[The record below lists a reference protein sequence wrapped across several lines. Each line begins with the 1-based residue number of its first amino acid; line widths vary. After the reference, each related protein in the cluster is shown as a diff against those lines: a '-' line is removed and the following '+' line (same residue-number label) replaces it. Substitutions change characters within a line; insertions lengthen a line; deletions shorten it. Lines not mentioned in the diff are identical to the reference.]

1 MTYQVHN
8 VRNWLHEDIA
18 VEAVD
23 NCIDGECSRCG
34 SCCTNFLALS
44 DAEIHRIKRFI
55 AANNIKP
62 CSHGFLAP
70 LTEQPVDMVC
80 PFRDEEKKICTIYE
94 VRPAI
99 CEGYQCNRT
108 PDECA
113 MVMRKNRPD
122 FRPEKTNYIN
132 IRLTFFGADDKE
144 TMKGQLDVSRMMAF
158 KQKVAFGAH
167 TDAWL

>member
-1 MTYQVHN
+1 MTYMVSNTHN
-8 VRNWLHEDIA
+8 YLQKDDFSN
-18 VEAVD
+18 VD
-23 NCIDGECSRCG
+23 HCVNGKCSNCG
-34 SCCTNFLALS
+34 SCCTNFIPAT
-44 DAEIHRIKRFI
+44 DQEISLIKKYI
-55 AANNIKP
+55 KLHDIKP
-62 CSHGFLAP
+62 CSHGFQAP
-70 LTEQPVDMVC
+70 LRERAVDMVC
-80 PFRDEEKKICTIYE
+80 PFRDDEHNCCTIYE

-113 MVMRKNRPD
+113 MVMRKNRPG
-122 FRPEKTNYIN
+122 FCPEKTNYIN